1 MTLIAVG
8 KLKENYWKS
17 TEAEYR
23 KRLGTFVKLAV
34 REIPESAFTD
44 EAGAHVARKK
54 EEKYILASVHAAKA
68 DTVIALDCAGEEVS
82 SEIFAKKLQDHEHH
96 GMHLAFLVGGPT
108 GFDERVFK
116 NVQKKISLSHL
127 TFTHQMA
134 RIIFFEQLYRA
145 CMINHKQSYHY

>member
-1 MTLIAVG
+1 
-8 KLKENYWKS
+8 
-17 TEAEYR
+17 
-23 KRLGTFVKLAV
+23 
-34 REIPESAFTD
+34 
-44 EAGAHVARKK
+44 VARKK

-116 NVQKKISLSHL
+116 NVQKKYRFPTLPLPTKWHVL
-127 TFTHQMA
+127 
-134 RIIFFEQLYRA
+134 FFLNSSIA
-145 CMINHKQSYHY
+145 HA